1 MSSKTESD
9 PAKPA
14 VSPAVPA
21 APKSETRGR
30 PKKNTMVLQKEAEL
44 RDARLMATLAKMVEK
59 LSPWGKGQLMDIL
72 SKGEAQ
78 PPLPGVQME

>member
-14 VSPAVPA
+14 VPPT
-21 APKSETRGR
+21 PKSKSRGR

-44 RDARLMATLAKMVEK
+44 RDARLMDKLTRMVEK

-72 SKGEAQ
+72 SKGEVQ
-78 PPLPGVQME
+78 PPLPGVQRE

>member
-14 VSPAVPA
+14 VPPT
-21 APKSETRGR
+21 PKSTRLGR
-30 PKKNTMVLQKEAEL
+30 SPKKNTLVLQKEAEL
-44 RDARLMATLAKMVEK
+44 RDARLMDKLTRMVEK
-59 LSPWGKGQLMDIL
+59 LSPWGKGEFMDIL

-78 PPLPGVQME
+78 PPLPGVPRE